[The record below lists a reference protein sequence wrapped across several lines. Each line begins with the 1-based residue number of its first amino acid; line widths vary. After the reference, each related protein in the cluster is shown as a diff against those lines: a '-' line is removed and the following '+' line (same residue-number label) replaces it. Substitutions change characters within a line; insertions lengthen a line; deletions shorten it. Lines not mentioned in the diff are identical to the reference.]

1 MTGKEFLNRVTNGG
15 TDVIQDLLSILE
27 KTASDY
33 CLIGGLA
40 VNAYAEPVVS
50 LDLDLVVAAAETEK
64 ICNEAQKREFRLEKF
79 EHSINLTRPK
89 SDLRIQLQTDS
100 RYQEFISRASVRN
113 VLGYEIKVA
122 ALEDLIQGK
131 IWAYSDPKRR
141 RSKKQK
147 DLADIARLV
156 ETFPEIESKL
166 PHSIRKAL
174 G

>member
-1 MTGKEFLNRVTNGG
+1 MTGKEFLIRVSNGE
-15 TDVIQDLLSILE
+15 TDVLQELLSILE
-27 KTASDY
+27 KTGSDY
-33 CLIGGLA
+33 CLIGGIA

-50 LDLDLVVAAAETEK
+50 LDLDLVVATDQTEK

-100 RYQEFISRASVRN
+100 RYQEFISRASVRT

-156 ETFPEIESKL
+156 ETFPDIESKL
-166 PHSIRKAL
+166 PAFIRKAL